1 MTTEVD
7 GSYSAARHTHED
19 GPASAPIGPA
29 ADESVMSAAE
39 QPGIGEAAFPGVG
52 EAEGRTAV
60 GTSHAKAILFGEHA
74 VVYGAPAV
82 AIPLHALNATARVTP
97 RTAGTHIHSA
107 LFRGEADDAPARV
120 QPLLEALYS
129 ALRRTG
135 HAGQGVD
142 LRLDSTIPYERGLGS
157 SAAVAVAVARAVA
170 ALEHHEFDAEDIHA
184 VAMDAEKIAHG
195 KSSGLDPRTVASAVP
210 IRFLA
215 GKVSP
220 VSVGARLDFVLADT
234 GRAGATGKA
243 VSAVRRR
250 LEAEPDVV
258 TPLIDRLAEL
268 AEIGMSCMASGDRQA
283 LGAHMCEV
291 HRHLAEL
298 GVSDLTLERLVD
310 AADRAGAMGAKLT
323 GGGRGGCVIMLA
335 RDEEH
340 AERMEVDL
348 RRAGATR
355 TWRTAVEAA

>member
-7 GSYSAARHTHED
+7 GSYPAAQKTPT
-19 GPASAPIGPA
+19 GGLASTPASPA
-29 ADESVMSAAE
+29 TGDE
-39 QPGIGEAAFPGVG
+39 
-52 EAEGRTAV
+52 RTAV
-60 GTSHAKAILFGEHA
+60 GAAHAKAILFGEHA

-82 AIPLHALNATARVTP
+82 AIPLHALSATARVTP
-97 RTAGTHIHSA
+97 RSSGTHIHSA

-129 ALRRTG
+129 AFRRTG
-135 HAGQGVD
+135 HAGRHVD

-170 ALEHHEFDAEDIHA
+170 ALEHHDFGAEDVHA

-210 IRFLA
+210 IRFLG
-215 GKVSP
+215 GKVSSM
-220 VSVGARLDFVLADT
+220 SVGARLDFVLADT

-243 VSAVRRR
+243 VAAVRRR
-250 LEAEPDVV
+250 LEADPGIV
-258 TPLIDRLAEL
+258 TPLIDRLGEL
-268 AEIGMSCMASGDRQA
+268 AETGMECIAAGDLEA
-283 LGAHMCEV
+283 LGAHMCEA
-291 HRHLAEL
+291 HRHLADL

-323 GGGRGGCVIMLA
+323 GGGRGGCVIVLA
-335 RDEEH
+335 RDEGH
-340 AERMEVDL
+340 AEQMESDL
-348 RRAGATR
+348 RRAGAAR